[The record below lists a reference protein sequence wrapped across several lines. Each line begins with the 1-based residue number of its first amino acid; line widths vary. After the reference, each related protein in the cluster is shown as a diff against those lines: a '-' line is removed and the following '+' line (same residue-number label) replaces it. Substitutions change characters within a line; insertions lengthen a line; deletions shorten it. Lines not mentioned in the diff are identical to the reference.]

1 MEDITME
8 NNVKRNYQTPEAE
21 KIVFNYRDQVVAASG
36 GDKCVDRWIYQGTF
50 SCTEGNQHLE
60 HIG

>member
-1 MEDITME
+1 ME

-60 HIG
+60 HLG